1 MVIPPELAAMIDA
14 GRKAIEQQ
22 AAKEQEAI
30 AAENAELAR
39 LRDEHLNK
47 LPVWMRE
54 YAYCDGGHEVIVYIE
69 LPGCAPIRVKSKSWS
84 GYYGEIVVI
93 DPLSIDFDGE
103 ADEWYV
109 GIAMRDCST
118 IEEAVA
124 VAADLGES
132 YWQMQTEAERRNL
145 HHIKPASTA
154 EQPPVAP
161 TLSTNATT
169 EPDPLARIADA
180 LEMIAFRLTEGVIY
194 VRRADQI

>member
-1 MVIPPELAAMIDA
+1 MIDA

-47 LPVWMRE
+47 LPAWMRE

-84 GYYGEIVVI
+84 GYYGQIEVT

-118 IEEAVA
+118 LEVA
-124 VAADLGES
+124 VTHAADLGES

-145 HHIKPASTA
+145 HHIKPAST
-154 EQPPVAP
+154 VAHAAASP
-161 TLSTNATT
+161 ATSATT

-180 LEMIAFRLTEGVIY
+180 LERIARRLDEDVIY
-194 VRRADQI
+194 VRAADQI